1 MVPASGSSPYPVGTH
16 DVRND
21 SGIRRQFSRIK
32 KPTGQNLVASKRIWL
47 PEEDKTIVYLRNQ
60 GRGWLAI
67 SKHLNERSPTACRL
81 RYQNYLERWDTWND
95 DSKTQLAQQYF
106 RHKSELWLKIAKE
119 MAVPPRAA
127 EGMFWELAE
136 KEIASRTGIIHSHHL
151 GNPSSSFEFKSRSV
165 RVNDVSKRS
174 ELVNFNKKS
183 TIQLPS
189 LREVLSSLSACPM
202 VAELPAM
209 QSSFI

>member
-1 MVPASGSSPYPVGTH
+1 MPS
-16 DVRND
+16 
-21 SGIRRQFSRIK
+21 
-32 KPTGQNLVASKRIWL
+32 
-47 PEEDKTIVYLRNQ
+47 
-60 GRGWLAI
+60 
-67 SKHLNERSPTACRL
+67 
-81 RYQNYLERWDTWND
+81 
-95 DSKTQLAQQYF
+95 